1 MHGRSR
7 KGRKKVETKELRI
20 GIVGTSMIAHKF
32 ADAARKSRLC
42 TPIAVYS
49 RGASSGAAFAAAE
62 GGLRVETDYRALL
75 SMSELDAVYI
85 ASPNALHYGQAMAAL
100 RAGKHVLCEKPTV
113 STLSEFRSLASEAER
128 RGLVLM
134 EAMRPLH
141 DPALETIRSAIGRLG
156 RLRRVDLEYC
166 QYSSRY
172 DRFLSG
178 EVLNAFDPSLSN
190 AAVMDIGVYPIA
202 LLVALLGL
210 PESVRSE
217 SLFLH
222 NGFEG
227 AGNISLDY
235 GDKQVGVVYSKISDS
250 VNPSVIEGERGS
262 LTIDKISAPTRVTL
276 HPRGESPVT
285 LPLSS
290 IGNNMLYEVEAF
302 AAMVRGES
310 GAEPY
315 LNISL
320 ETLAVVEKAYS
331 QTGAAEKM

>member
-1 MHGRSR
+1 MKKIRFAVVGTNFISDRFVEAVSASQSAEIEAIYSR
-7 KGRKKVETKELRI
+7 KLDTGR
-20 GIVGTSMIAHKF
+20 GF
-32 ADAARKSRLC
+32 ADKYGVEK
-42 TPIAVYS
+42 VY
-49 RGASSGAAFAAAE
+49 
-62 GGLRVETDYRALL
+62 TDYL
-75 SMSELDAVYI
+75 SMLSDVLIDAVYV
-85 ASPNALHYGQAMAAL
+85 ASPTVCHFKHAKAAL
-100 RAGKHVLCEKPTV
+100 LADKHVLCEKMIT
-113 STLSEFRSLASEAER
+113 TAREELSELIAIAGA
-128 RGLVLM
+128 RGLVLL
-134 EAMRPLH
+134 EAMRPDF
-141 DPALETIRSAIGRLG
+141 DPAYELVRESIARIAPVRRATLEF
-156 RLRRVDLEYC
+156 C

-172 DRFLSG
+172 DRFLGG
-178 EVLNAFDPSLSN
+178 EVLNAFDPKMKNSAL
-190 AAVMDIGVYPIA
+190 ADIGIYPLHTA
-202 LLVALLGL
+202 VALFGS
-210 PESVRSE
+210 PCAVSAHSV
-217 SLFLH
+217 FLH

-310 GAEPY
+310 GAESY

-320 ETLAVVEKAYS
+320 ATLAVVEKAYS